1 MLSAD
6 TFNAAK
12 QFVEARSLGPQVVR
26 GVSTP
31 LNVFQLTGLK
41 HAPASER
48 FRSGPR
54 PSPLSG
60 RRRELAAL
68 EAELASTIMGEA
80 RVVAVVGEAGLGKS
94 RLCFEFAEACRR
106 RGIRVLEARTHVM
119 GDFAYSESYGSKFLA
134 AHHRFM

>member
-1 MLSAD
+1 MLPNNSS
-6 TFNAAK
+6 K
-12 QFVEARSLGPQVVR
+12 PGPLGPQLVR
-26 GVSTP
+26 GRIHPAQRLSAHGA
-31 LNVFQLTGLK
+31 L

-106 RGIRVLEARTHVM
+106 RGIRVLEARV
-119 GDFAYSESYGSKFLA
+119 LA
-134 AHHRFM
+134 HGRATPLQLVLE